1 MSETVEVACAQCS
14 KRVALED
21 TISVNDRRYCGSVC
35 LNKMRHKGYQN
46 RVASGN
52 GASPLTADNVYVQP
66 YHDGTSAEEET
77 D

>member
-1 MSETVEVACAQCS
+1 MSETVEVACAQCL
-14 KRVALED
+14 KRVPIED
-21 TISVNDRRYCGSVC
+21 TISVNDRRYCGPVC

-52 GASPLTADNVYVQP
+52 EKSSLTASNVYVQP